1 MIFEVTL
8 FDSVGPYHVTFDL
21 RGAGF
26 AITGTSTG
34 MTTPSPTT
42 AEYWV
47 LTGNDV
53 SSRSLP

>member
-1 MIFEVTL
+1 MTSEVTL
-8 FDSVGPYHVTFDL
+8 IDSVGPYHVTLDFS
-21 RGAGF
+21 GAGF
-26 AITGTSTG
+26 AITGTV

-53 SSRSLP
+53 SSRIVP